1 MEQDWGVSREACQ
14 ADGAQCPIRKP
25 VTIVGDVSNGR
36 WSDEIVDNNIVDNHF
51 EQLQSLPRRVVR
63 VDVDRHTEG
72 QVVRDVIDMLAV
84 YGVPW
89 TPSATLAVGV
99 VLNML

>member
-1 MEQDWGVSREACQ
+1 MRKTREANGPQ
-14 ADGAQCPIRKP
+14 APVAEPVPVIRDAADRGGSHE
-25 VTIVGDVSNGR
+25 V
-36 WSDEIVDNNIVDNHF
+36 VDDHAIHDDF